1 MKERLVE
8 YIKEKYHPV
17 AIVLHGSRANGNARE
32 HSDWDFLIFTKS
44 DLDPYRE
51 IVFGT
56 NIEIKQVL
64 LPVKDIENVF
74 GFLFR
79 KENIEVLYDPENI
92 VPDLLNSNE
101 KFLKKGNS
109 FSEEDRLARYS
120 FLMSSIDG
128 MKDSIDDKMLVFRKK
143 ADFYDRAVP
152 AWFRFKHREFKPS
165 DYEALPRIKK
175 DDPEFYE
182 LLETFVKGDTTESI
196 KSAEKITQL
205 LFSDLAA

>member
-1 MKERLVE
+1 M
-8 YIKEKYHPV
+8 
-17 AIVLHGSRANGNARE
+17 
-32 HSDWDFLIFTKS
+32 
-44 DLDPYRE
+44 
-51 IVFGT
+51 FGT